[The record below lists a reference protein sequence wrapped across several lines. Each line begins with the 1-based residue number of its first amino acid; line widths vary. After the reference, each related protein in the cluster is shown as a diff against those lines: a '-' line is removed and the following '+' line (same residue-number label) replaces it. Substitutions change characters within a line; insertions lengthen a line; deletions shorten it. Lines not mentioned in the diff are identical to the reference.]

1 MSSPLMYLR
10 LRLPD
15 TCPECRVTGL
25 VRPETTIHGQT
36 VTLTWCCTNCGYEW
50 PIAPEDEER
59 AED

>member
-1 MSSPLMYLR
+1 MYLR

-25 VRPETTIHGQT
+25 VRPETTITGRRHPEL
-36 VTLTWCCTNCGYEW
+36 VLHELRLRVW